1 MKTFSSVGV
10 IGKRADARAAIT
22 VGQVCEVLQR
32 LGRKA
37 LVDTGTAAQ
46 LSGLAVE
53 ALPLEALGAHCELAI
68 VVGGDG
74 TLLSAGRALAP
85 HGVPLLGINQGH
97 LGFMVD
103 VAPEELAQR
112 IGEVVAGKYVL
123 ERRLLL
129 FAQVNANS
137 PARRRGPF
145 LAVNDI
151 VLRNQASI
159 RMLDFETWL
168 DQGFISRHRADG
180 LIVSTPTGSTAYA
193 LSGGGPVLHP
203 SLSAIVLVPICPH
216 TLSDRP
222 IVVTRESRIR
232 IVLRSEVAG
241 AAFTCDGQVNETLE
255 PNDEISIEAAPY
267 ELRLIHPVNYDY
279 FHILR
284 EKLHWGRA
292 PAGVLER

>member
-1 MKTFSSVGV
+1 MRSFNTVGV
-10 IGKRADARAAIT
+10 IGKRRDPRAALT
-22 VGQVCEVLQR
+22 VAQVCEVLRGHGRAPLVDSETRQQLAGFAVESADMDT
-32 LGRKA
+32 LGRR
-37 LVDTGTAAQ
+37 
-46 LSGLAVE
+46 
-53 ALPLEALGAHCELAI
+53 CELAI

-74 TLLSAGRALAP
+74 TLLSAGRALAA
-85 HGVPLLGINQGH
+85 HGVPLLGVNQGH

-103 VAPEELAQR
+103 VAPDDVSQR
-112 IGEVVAGKYVL
+112 IGEVLAGRYVL

-129 FAQVNANS
+129 SALVNAQRTE
-137 PARRRGPF
+137 RRRGPF
-145 LAVNDI
+145 IAVNDI
-151 VLRNQASI
+151 VLRNQGSI

-232 IVLRSEVAG
+232 IVLRGEVAG
-241 AAFTCDGQVNETLE
+241 VALTCDGQISEPLE
-255 PNDEISIEAAPY
+255 PGDEVQIEAAPY
-267 ELRLIHPVNYDY
+267 ELRLIHPANYDY